1 MSLTLIVPLLLF
13 MLTLALAA
21 WGLPLATAFART
33 WTRLYTR
40 LAPAEQRERRIE
52 ETEYHLFAQ
61 TEGDREAGYKSS
73 EIGLRIMGRVVCG
86 VLDDL
91 TWAGRRVGSLLGGG
105 DMRDYGFPQRC
116 IGLVMSALTAILYAE
131 QTIAD
136 DESHKHD
143 AIVIPTIVGAPP
155 WSLDRRHGLALDL
168 RRAGARRDGRG
179 AGSAE

>member
-86 VLDDL
+86 VLACDL
-91 TWAGRRVGSLLGGG
+91 TPGEADAGFVSEPSRREGRTRSAGGE
-105 DMRDYGFPQRC
+105 FWQVHAA
-116 IGLVMSALTAILYAE
+116 LVAA
-131 QTIAD
+131 
-136 DESHKHD
+136 
-143 AIVIPTIVGAPP
+143 
-155 WSLDRRHGLALDL
+155 
-168 RRAGARRDGRG
+168 RACQNLPRPYSICPRG
-179 AGSAE
+179 GSASEEPPVTEPPHPAIGVKSQA